1 MERKTIERVNG
12 RFVKRLEGIS
22 DFAEKVAK
30 ELCEKYPDVDF
41 FDIKYSFDTAFNHA
55 MSMEILKYSALPSK
69 KDNNES

>member
-12 RFVKRLEGIS
+12 RFAKRLEGID
-22 DFAEKVAK
+22 DFAKKVAK

-41 FDIKYSFDTAFNHA
+41 FDIKYSFDTAFNFA
-55 MSMEILKYSALPSK
+55 MSMEILKYSAEPSK